1 MEKVWETS
9 GGGGDVKIGNRRD
22 KIGEEGK
29 EGKHPRR
36 DGST

>member
-1 MEKVWETS
+1 MM
-9 GGGGDVKIGNRRD
+9 DVKIGNRRD

-36 DGST
+36 EGGST